1 MMGENT
7 PNVSIRNFPKIP
19 PTSTPTIDL
28 TLYLD
33 WIDPGTG
40 SAELDRDPY
49 EMNDRHRHNSGPL
62 RLWPGDKRVLLL
74 QQLRGRELLVWVL
87 LQAAAD
93 ESPEFGLTRRPTAPA
108 DRSSR
113 WLP

>member
-1 MMGENT
+1 MGENT

-49 EMNDRHRHNSGPL
+49 EMNDRHDGGAARGSGCGPATNGCCSSCAAESRLAGFFCRQQLMNPRNSG
-62 RLWPGDKRVLLL
+62 
-74 QQLRGRELLVWVL
+74 
-87 LQAAAD
+87 
-93 ESPEFGLTRRPTAPA
+93 
-108 DRSSR
+108 
-113 WLP
+113 